1 MSYQSLWNLTYSKL
15 KESLPD
21 HAINTWFEPVVPI
34 AIADGEL
41 ILEVP
46 NQFFYEWIDSHY
58 RQNISGALDDVANE
72 RMRYRFIVSKQGQ
85 KKELEDQNSSTTKN
99 NSKTFSQFVSS
110 LLSIFALR
118 IWDPL

>member
-1 MSYQSLWNLTYSKL
+1 MTHQVLWSQAFKRL

-21 HAINTWFEPVVPI
+21 HAINTRFEPVVPV

-58 RQNISGALDDVANE
+58 RQKISGALKDASNKKTK
-72 RMRYRFIVSKQGQ
+72 YRFIVST
-85 KKELEDQNSSTTKN
+85 QNL
-99 NSKTFSQFVSS
+99 F
-110 LLSIFALR
+110 
-118 IWDPL
+118 

>member
-58 RQNISGALDDVANE
+58 RQNISGALNEVTNE
-72 RMRYRFIVSKQGQ
+72 RTRYRFIVSTQGQ
-85 KKELEDQNSSTTKN
+85 KKN
-99 NSKTFSQFVSS
+99 
-110 LLSIFALR
+110 
-118 IWDPL
+118 